1 MATRGAQAAVTEHHA
16 RMLGDG
22 IRAMGLS
29 VSEAQQQALLDFLD
43 LLLKWNRTYN
53 LSGIR
58 DPDAMLRLHLL
69 DSLSLLGKI
78 RPGETLL
85 DVGTGAGLPGIP
97 LAICH
102 PDSHFILLDSNG
114 KKTRFLFQ
122 AVTTL
127 KLDNVQVVNSRIEN
141 FQSDRQI
148 AIVVTRAFA
157 SLDRTVA
164 LLAQLFAAD
173 TRLIAMKGQ
182 YPESELEALPT
193 GFTLSGSERVKI
205 PGEAGERHLIEV
217 ARQQIGTP

>member
-1 MATRGAQAAVTEHHA
+1 MGTRGTVATVSEHHA
-16 RMLGDG
+16 RMLADG
-22 IRAMGLS
+22 VRAMGLS
-29 VSEAQQQALLDFLD
+29 VSVAQQQTLLDFLG
-43 LLLKWNRTYN
+43 LLLKWNQAYN

-58 DPDAMLRLHLL
+58 DPDTMLRLHLL
-69 DSLSLLGKI
+69 DSLSLLEKI
-78 RPGETLL
+78 QPGETLL

-127 KLDNVQVVNSRIEN
+127 KLDNVQVVNRRIEN

-157 SLDRTVA
+157 SLDRTVS
-164 LLAQLFAAD
+164 LLGHLFATD

-182 YPESELEALPT
+182 YPESELEALPS
-193 GFTLSGSERVKI
+193 GFVLAGSEQVKI

-217 ARQQIGTP
+217 ARQRIGTP

>member
-1 MATRGAQAAVTEHHA
+1 MGTRGAEAGVSEHHG
-16 RMLGDG
+16 RMLAEG
-22 IRAMGLS
+22 IRAMRLG
-29 VSEAQQQALLDFLD
+29 VSEAQQQALLDFLA
-43 LLLKWNRTYN
+43 LLLKWNRAYN

-69 DSLSLLGKI
+69 DSLSMLEKVQ
-78 RPGETLL
+78 PGETLL

-102 PDSHFILLDSNG
+102 PDSHFVLLDSNG

-122 AVTTL
+122 AVTAL
-127 KLDNVQVVNSRIEN
+127 KLGNVEVVNTRIEN

-164 LLAQLFAAD
+164 LLAHLFAAD

-182 YPESELEALPT
+182 YPESELKALPS
-193 GFTLSGSERVKI
+193 GFTLVGSESVKI
-205 PGEAGERHLIEV
+205 PGEAGERHLIE
-217 ARQQIGTP
+217 IGRG